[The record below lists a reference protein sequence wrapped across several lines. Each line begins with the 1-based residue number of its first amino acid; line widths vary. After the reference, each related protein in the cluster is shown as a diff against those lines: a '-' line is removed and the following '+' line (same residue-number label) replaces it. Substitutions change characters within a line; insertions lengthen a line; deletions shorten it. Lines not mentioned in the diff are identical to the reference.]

1 MAWDY
6 IQKVFDRTTRA
17 VTTLADG
24 EAVVKDALG
33 LAKLTIETGAG
44 CTATWSRVDTY
55 NASAHTAQ
63 TATQGASGRTVIDI
77 DWPFFR
83 VSAAGGSC
91 RVAMV

>member
-1 MAWDY
+1 MYDWIA
-6 IQKVFDRTTRA
+6 KVFDREDRA
-17 VTTLADG
+17 PVTIADG
-24 EAVVKDALG
+24 GAGVFDAIG

-44 CTATWSRVDTY
+44 CTATWSRVDTF

-63 TATQGASGRTVIDI
+63 TGTQGASGRTVIDI